1 MVIRLTM
8 RSAIAG
14 AMLAAGGIF
23 ASFAGEDASSAAYRW
38 AIPEWLPPPL
48 VPADNPMTAEK
59 VELGRHLFYDSRLS
73 LDGRTACASC
83 HEQARAFTDGRA
95 RAVGAFSTPGHRN
108 AMALANVGY
117 SPALTWANP
126 HLRRLEFQALLPLFG
141 QEPMEMGLAGEER
154 AVFEKLAADPV
165 YAELFARVFPER
177 DGAIDLYT
185 VTRALAAF
193 ERTLV
198 SVDSPYDRFKYG
210 GQADAISAAAKRGE
224 ELFFSHRLE
233 CYHCHAGF
241 NFTDTF
247 ATSKSAFEEIAFHN
261 TGLYNLDAAGS
272 YPAFGEG
279 VAQFSGKPEQTGAFR
294 TQSLRNVAVTAPY
307 FHDGSAATL
316 DDVIDHYAAGGRTLD
331 LPSGKSVGADNPF
344 KDSLVGG
351 FALTASER
359 ADLVAFLESLTDE
372 TFLANPAYS
381 DPWPAGHPASVNR
394 RMPNS

>member
-1 MVIRLTM
+1 MTM
-8 RSAIAG
+8 RSILSRG
-14 AMLAAGGIF
+14 AASLALTAAAFAFVAAGEA
-23 ASFAGEDASSAAYRW
+23 ASPFVWS
-38 AIPEWLPPPL
+38 IPAWLPPPP

-59 VELGRHLFYDSRLS
+59 VELGRHLFYDARLS

-95 RAVGAFSTPGHRN
+95 QAVGAFSTPGHRN

-126 HLRRLEFQALLPLFG
+126 HLRRLEFQALLPMFG
-141 QEPMEMGLAGEER
+141 QEPVEMGLAGEER
-154 AVFEKLAADPV
+154 AVFEQLTADPV

-193 ERTLV
+193 ERTLI
-198 SVDSPYDRFKYG
+198 SADSPYDRFKYG
-210 GQADAISAAAKRGE
+210 GQANAISAAAKRGE
-224 ELFFSHRLE
+224 ELFFSHKLE

-241 NFTDTF
+241 NFSDTF
-247 ATSKSAFEEIAFHN
+247 ATSKSAFDEIAFHN

-294 TQSLRNVAVTAPY
+294 TQSLRNVSITAPY

-351 FALTASER
+351 FALTVSER

-372 TFLANPAYS
+372 TFLANPAFS
-381 DPWPAGHPASVNR
+381 DPWPVDHPARAKR
-394 RMPNS
+394 RMPDS

>member
-1 MVIRLTM
+1 MAANRTLAGMMMAMAVGAT
-8 RSAIAG
+8 AIG
-14 AMLAAGGIF
+14 AAFPG
-23 ASFAGEDASSAAYRW
+23 DAPDYDW
-38 AIPEWLPPPL
+38 AIPAWLPPPP
-48 VPADNPMTAEK
+48 VPQDNPMTAEK

-83 HEQARAFTDGRA
+83 HEQARAFTDGKA
-95 RAVGAFSTPGHRN
+95 LAVGAFGTKGHRN

-126 HLRRLEFQALLPLFG
+126 HLRRLEFQALLPMFG
-141 QEPMEMGLAGEER
+141 QEPMEMGLAGAE
-154 AVFEKLAADPV
+154 ADIFARLSADET
-165 YAELFARVFPER
+165 YAGLFAGAFPER
-177 DGAIDLYT
+177 RGAIDLFT

-193 ERTLV
+193 ERTLI
-198 SVDSPYDRFKYG
+198 SADSPYDRFKYAN
-210 GQADAISAAAKRGE
+210 QTDALSASAKRGE

-247 ATSKSAFEEIAFHN
+247 RTSKGAFDEIAFHN
-261 TGLYNLDAAGS
+261 TGLYNTDGKGA

-279 VAQFSGKPEQTGAFR
+279 VSQFSGKPEQTGTFR

-316 DDVIDHYAAGGRTLD
+316 DEVIDHYAAGGRTLR
-331 LPSGKSVGADNPF
+331 LPGGESVGAANPY
-344 KDSLVGG
+344 KDLLVGG
-351 FALTASER
+351 FVLAPDER

-372 TFLANPAYS
+372 TFLTNPAFS
-381 DPWPAGHPASVNR
+381 DPWPANHPASASR
-394 RMPNS
+394 RMPAS